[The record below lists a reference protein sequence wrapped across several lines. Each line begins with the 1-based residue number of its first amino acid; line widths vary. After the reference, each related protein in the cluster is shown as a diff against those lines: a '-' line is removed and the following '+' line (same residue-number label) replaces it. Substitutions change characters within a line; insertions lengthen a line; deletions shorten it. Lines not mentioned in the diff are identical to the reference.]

1 MQFKSV
7 RFQARVWTC
16 WENWDC
22 VCKWSIMYL
31 EWTSMLACTRECYI
45 CAIKPDVQLFV

>member
-22 VCKWSIMYL
+22 V
-31 EWTSMLACTRECYI
+31 
-45 CAIKPDVQLFV
+45 